1 MMTNNRGEIILT
13 AVLDKKTKVKIKNL
27 KKIAVIFAAVFI
39 IALLFVNTEYII
51 EILPVSTVSEY
62 TLSADE
68 TRQYI
73 PFRNYILVCDR
84 NGIAAVDKFG
94 KEKWKVTEM
103 LDIPIIAVS
112 KNEIAAAATGGTE
125 IFRIDKNGKYTSI
138 LTDNPIINL
147 KLTDNGML
155 LSITDKK
162 MYKGGV
168 AVFDKKGNKLFN
180 WWSGENRFIDASITT
195 DKILAISSLVT
206 ENNAVQTEIAYFN
219 LNKSSKKYTSDK
231 FDGLIN
237 CIKWI
242 TDDKLIA
249 VSENKVSVFDTN
261 GKEKWSNDF
270 GKNVINYY
278 SVENKNNLVFVSSG
292 GTYDKNMNV
301 ASFNVNG
308 RLKGSF
314 EYKNEIIKIKTN
326 SGSIMFMSN
335 DGITLINK
343 NGKRLRT
350 AEETGIPYDACL
362 FRKGNRVFADCGN
375 TARLFYC
382 NKAVHMGDKN
392 DT

>member
-1 MMTNNRGEIILT
+1 MN
-13 AVLDKKTKVKIKNL
+13 AVLDKKPKIKKIRNL
-27 KKIAVIFAAVFI
+27 KKFAVIFVLAFI
-39 IALLFVNTEYII
+39 IALLIVNAEYIV
-51 EILPVSTVSEY
+51 EMLPVSTVSEY

-73 PFRNYILVCDR
+73 PFDNYILVCDR
-84 NGIAAVDKFG
+84 NGITAVNKFG

-112 KNEIAAAATGGTE
+112 KNEIAVAATGGTE

-147 KLTDNGML
+147 KLTDNGIL

-168 AVFDKKGNKLFN
+168 TVFDKKGNRLFN
-180 WWSGENRFIDASITT
+180 WWSGENRFIDASVTT
-195 DKILAISSLVT
+195 DKILAISSLIT
-206 ENNAVQTEIAYFN
+206 DNNSLRTEIAYFN
-219 LNKSSKKYTSDK
+219 LNKSSKKYTSVEL
-231 FDGLIN
+231 DGFVN

-249 VSENKVSVFDTN
+249 VSENKVSVYNTN
-261 GKEKWSNDF
+261 GKERWSNDF
-270 GKNVINYY
+270 EKNIINYY
-278 SVENKNNLVFVSSG
+278 SIENKNNLVFVSG
-292 GTYDKNMNV
+292 GGSYDKNMNV
-301 ASFNVNG
+301 VSFNANG
-308 RLKGSF
+308 RLNGSF
-314 EYKNEIIKIKTN
+314 EYKNEIVKMKTN
-326 SGSIMFMSN
+326 SGSIMFVSSN
-335 DGITLINK
+335 GVTLVNK

-350 AEETGIPYDACL
+350 SEEAGSPYEACL

-382 NKAVHMGDKN
+382 NRAIHIGD
-392 DT
+392 